1 MSEPY
6 TTPPPPPASFDDA
19 PPPPTS
25 YAAPDAPQ
33 MSTPETLANIFFEPG
48 RTFEALRA
56 RPRFLVAALL
66 TAAMFLLFTV
76 LVFQKIN
83 YGDMVRAAI
92 ESSPQTAQMT
102 DEQKEQA
109 IEMQSGPIF
118 KTLAYAGPVIGIFLI
133 LAVGAGIYLLGA
145 MAMGKGMTYKQAL
158 AVWAYSSFPPTILW
172 TLANIIILFVNPPD
186 ISEAATATRGLV
198 HANLSLL
205 VNRTQQPVLATILGT
220 FDLFK
225 IYGLFLAAIGLQKV
239 ARLSAGA
246 AWTVVIIITLIGA
259 LVAIVFAA
267 VSGQP
272 MA

>member
-1 MSEPY
+1 MSESY
-6 TTPPPPPASFDDA
+6 TPMTPPPSYA
-19 PPPPTS
+19 PPTTS
-25 YAAPDAPQ
+25 GPDAPE

-56 RPRFLVAALL
+56 RPRFVVATLL

-83 YGDMVRAAI
+83 YNDMVRAAI

-102 DEQKEQA
+102 DEQKERA

-118 KTLAYAGPVIGIFLI
+118 KTLAYAGPVISIFLV
-133 LAVGAGIYLLGA
+133 LAVGAGIYLLGT
-145 MAMGKGMTYKQAL
+145 MAMGKAMTYQQAL
-158 AVWAYSSFPPTILW
+158 AVWAYSSFPPVVLMM
-172 TLANIIILFVNPPD
+172 LANIIILFVNPPD
-186 ISEAATATRGLV
+186 VSEAATATRGLV

-205 VNRTQQPVLATILGT
+205 VNRTEQPVLATLLGT

-225 IYGLFLAAIGLQKV
+225 IYGLFLAAIGLQKI

-246 AWTVVIIITLIGA
+246 AWTVVIVITLIGA
-259 LVAIVFAA
+259 LVAVIFAA
-267 VSGQP
+267 VMGQP